1 MERLGALDL
10 PWVMLALRRLIAV
23 AGVMGMILSLMVW
36 GCCLDGLRV
45 KEIRELSAL
54 GLKTSFFS
62 LFGLYS
68 KGLPRLQTLV

>member
-1 MERLGALDL
+1 LGDVGTAAID
-10 PWVMLALRRLIAV
+10 RSGGRNGDDFV
-23 AGVMGMILSLMVW
+23 AHGL

-68 KGLPRLQTLV
+68 KGLPRLQTLVWA